1 MVVILLESRIV
12 IVSKVTIVVLY
23 NINDSMAYTLNFKI
37 VQFLAPFLKL
47 FGHINTLLRLD

>member
-23 NINDSMAYTLNFKI
+23 NVNDSTAYTLKFKR
-37 VQFLAPFLKL
+37 VQFLASFLKL
-47 FGHINTLLRLD
+47 FGHINTILKLD